1 MKAMILA
8 AGRGERLRPL
18 TDSIPKPLLEVKQK
32 PLIVYHL
39 EALSRAGFKQV
50 VVNISW
56 LGNQIR
62 ERLGDGDEFNLQIE
76 YSEESEAL
84 ETAGGI
90 RHALDQLSER
100 FIVLNADIYT
110 DYDFSC
116 LKHIDADAHLVLVEN
131 PRHHPQGDFT
141 LQNSKIGN
149 QKERRY
155 TFAGISQY
163 HRRFFDGLEQG
174 KQSLAPLLRRGADL
188 QQVSGE
194 LYRGSW
200 IDIGTIE
207 RWQSLDKADF

>member
-32 PLIVYHL
+32 PLIVHHL
-39 EALSRAGFKQV
+39 EALSRAGFQQV
-50 VVNISW
+50 VINISW

-62 ERLGDGDEFNLQIE
+62 DRLGDGEEFNLQIE

-90 RHALDQLSER
+90 LRALDRLGER

-110 DYDFSC
+110 DYGFTC
-116 LKHIDADAHLVLVEN
+116 LTHIDADAHLVLVEN
-131 PRHHPQGDFT
+131 PKHNPQGDFC
-141 LQNSKIGN
+141 LHNSAVAN
-149 QKERRY
+149 QGEKRY
-155 TFAGISQY
+155 TFSGISQF

-174 KQSLAPLLRRGADL
+174 KRPLAPLLRRGADL

-207 RWQSLDKADF
+207 RWQSPGNL